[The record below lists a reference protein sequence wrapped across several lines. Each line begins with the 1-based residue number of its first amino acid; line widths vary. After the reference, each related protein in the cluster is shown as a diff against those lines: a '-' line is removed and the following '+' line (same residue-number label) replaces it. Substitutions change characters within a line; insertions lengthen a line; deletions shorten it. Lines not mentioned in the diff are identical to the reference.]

1 MRWKLGAAAR
11 RENREARHEM
21 KIDAES
27 ELGKRTKKMTRD
39 DIADVLGKEGKAK
52 TIVDKAGFL
61 SQYWD
66 DIKTSFALI
75 RDWFK
80 GSYDKV
86 PARMIVSLAGALIYL
101 VSPLDLIPDWVPM
114 AGLVDDAA
122 MLAFVF
128 QLSKVDLNAYRKWKR
143 SQQADED
150 DDPDIDMQDKESRR

>member
-1 MRWKLGAAAR
+1 MA
-11 RENREARHEM
+11 
-21 KIDAES
+21 IDAES
-27 ELGKRTKKMTRD
+27 ELGKRAKKVRRG
-39 DIADVLGKEGKAK
+39 DIADVLEKENKAK
-52 TIVDKAGFL
+52 TIVEKAGFL

-75 RDWFK
+75 RDWFN

-128 QLSKVDLNAYRKWKR
+128 QLSKVDLNAYRRWKGR
-143 SQQADED
+143 QSGENDAEGEDEA
-150 DDPDIDMQDKESRR
+150 

>member
-1 MRWKLGAAAR
+1 MT
-11 RENREARHEM
+11 
-21 KIDAES
+21 IDAES
-27 ELGKRTKKMTRD
+27 ELGKRAKKMTRD
-39 DIADVLGKEGKAK
+39 DIAEVLGKEGKAK
-52 TIVDKAGFL
+52 TIVEKAGFL

>member
-1 MRWKLGAAAR
+1 MA
-11 RENREARHEM
+11 
-21 KIDAES
+21 IDAKK
-27 ELGKRTKKMTRD
+27 ELGRRTKNVTRD
-39 DIADVLGKEGKAK
+39 DIADVLEKEGRAK
-52 TIVDKAGFL
+52 TIVEKTGFL

-75 RDWFK
+75 RDWFN

-86 PARMIVSLAGALIYL
+86 PARMVVSLAGALIYL

-128 QLSKVDLNAYRKWKR
+128 QLSKVDLNAYRKWKNR
-143 SQQADED
+143 RAADV
-150 DDPDIDMQDKESRR
+150 QDEA

>member
-1 MRWKLGAAAR
+1 MT
-11 RENREARHEM
+11 
-21 KIDAES
+21 IDAES
-27 ELGKRTKKMTRD
+27 ELGKRAKKMTRD

-52 TIVDKAGFL
+52 TIVEKAGFL

>member
-1 MRWKLGAAAR
+1 MT
-11 RENREARHEM
+11 
-21 KIDAES
+21 IDAES
-27 ELGKRTKKMTRD
+27 ELGKRAKKMTRD

-52 TIVDKAGFL
+52 TIVEKAGFL
-61 SQYWD
+61 SQYWE

-75 RDWFK
+75 RDWFN

-150 DDPDIDMQDKESRR
+150 DDPDIDMQDKEARR

>member
-1 MRWKLGAAAR
+1 
-11 RENREARHEM
+11 M

-27 ELGKRTKKMTRD
+27 ELGKRAKKMTRD

-52 TIVDKAGFL
+52 TIVEKAGFL

-75 RDWFK
+75 RDWFN

>member
-1 MRWKLGAAAR
+1 MA
-11 RENREARHEM
+11 
-21 KIDAES
+21 IDAES
-27 ELGKRTKKMTRD
+27 ELGKRAKKVRRG
-39 DIADVLGKEGKAK
+39 DIADVLEKEDKAK
-52 TIVDKAGFL
+52 TIVEKAGFL

-75 RDWFK
+75 RDWFN

-128 QLSKVDLNAYRKWKR
+128 QLSKVDLNAYRRWKGR
-143 SQQADED
+143 QSGENDAEGEDEA
-150 DDPDIDMQDKESRR
+150 

>member
-1 MRWKLGAAAR
+1 V
-11 RENREARHEM
+11 E
-21 KIDAES
+21 
-27 ELGKRTKKMTRD
+27 
-39 DIADVLGKEGKAK
+39 
-52 TIVDKAGFL
+52 KAGFL
-61 SQYWD
+61 SQYWE

-75 RDWFK
+75 RDWFN

-128 QLSKVDLNAYRKWKR
+128 QLSKVDLNSYRRWKGR
-143 SQQADED
+143 QSGENDGEVAE
-150 DDPDIDMQDKESRR
+150 EA

>member
-1 MRWKLGAAAR
+1 MT
-11 RENREARHEM
+11 
-21 KIDAES
+21 IDAES
-27 ELGKRTKKMTRD
+27 ELGKRAKKMTRD

-52 TIVDKAGFL
+52 TIVEKAGFL
-61 SQYWD
+61 SQYWE

-75 RDWFK
+75 RDWFN

-128 QLSKVDLNAYRKWKR
+128 QLSKVDLSVYRRWKMA
-143 SQQADED
+143 QQEDEG
-150 DDPDIDMQDKESRR
+150 DMQDDA

>member
-1 MRWKLGAAAR
+1 MT
-11 RENREARHEM
+11 
-21 KIDAES
+21 IDAES
-27 ELGKRTKKMTRD
+27 ELGKRAKKMTRD

>member
-1 MRWKLGAAAR
+1 MT
-11 RENREARHEM
+11 
-21 KIDAES
+21 IDAEA
-27 ELGKRTKKMTRD
+27 ELGRRAKKVSRG
-39 DIADVLGKEGKAK
+39 DIADVLEKEGKAK
-52 TIVDKAGFL
+52 TIVEKAGFL

-75 RDWFK
+75 RDWFN

-86 PARMIVSLAGALIYL
+86 PTRMIVSLAGALIYL

-128 QLSKVDLNAYRKWKR
+128 QLSKVDLNAYRRWKGR
-143 SQQADED
+143 QQADD
-150 DDPDIDMQDKESRR
+150 DEVEIEA

>member
-1 MRWKLGAAAR
+1 MT
-11 RENREARHEM
+11 
-21 KIDAES
+21 IDAES
-27 ELGKRTKKMTRD
+27 ELGKRAKKMTRD

-52 TIVDKAGFL
+52 TIVEKAGFL

-75 RDWFK
+75 RDWFN

-150 DDPDIDMQDKESRR
+150 DDPDVDMQDKEARR

>member
-1 MRWKLGAAAR
+1 
-11 RENREARHEM
+11 M

-27 ELGKRTKKMTRD
+27 ELGKRAKKMTRD

-52 TIVDKAGFL
+52 TIVEKAGFL

-75 RDWFK
+75 RDWFN

-150 DDPDIDMQDKESRR
+150 DDPDIDMQDKEARR

>member
-1 MRWKLGAAAR
+1 MT
-11 RENREARHEM
+11 
-21 KIDAES
+21 IDAEK
-27 ELGKRTKKMTRD
+27 ELGKRAKKMSRD

-52 TIVDKAGFL
+52 TIMEKAGFL

-75 RDWFK
+75 RDWFN

-86 PARMIVSLAGALIYL
+86 PAHMIVSLAGALAYL

-122 MLAFVF
+122 ILAFVF
-128 QLSKVDLNAYRKWKR
+128 QLSKVDLNTYRRWKR
-143 SQQADED
+143 QSAEAEEPAEDE
-150 DDPDIDMQDKESRR
+150 

>member
-1 MRWKLGAAAR
+1 MT
-11 RENREARHEM
+11 
-21 KIDAES
+21 IDAES
-27 ELGKRTKKMTRD
+27 ELGKRAKKMTRD

-52 TIVDKAGFL
+52 TLVEKTGFL
-61 SQYWD
+61 SKYWE

-75 RDWFK
+75 RDWFN

-128 QLSKVDLNAYRKWKR
+128 QLSKVDLNAYRRWKGR
-143 SQQADED
+143 QSGENDGEVAE
-150 DDPDIDMQDKESRR
+150 EA

>member
-1 MRWKLGAAAR
+1 
-11 RENREARHEM
+11 M

-27 ELGKRTKKMTRD
+27 ELGKRAKKMTRD

-52 TIVDKAGFL
+52 TIVEKTGFL
-61 SQYWD
+61 SQYWE

-75 RDWFK
+75 RDWFN

-128 QLSKVDLNAYRKWKR
+128 QLSKVDLSVYRRWKMA
-143 SQQADED
+143 QQEDEG
-150 DDPDIDMQDKESRR
+150 DMQDDA

>member
-1 MRWKLGAAAR
+1 
-11 RENREARHEM
+11 M

-150 DDPDIDMQDKESRR
+150 DDPDIDMQAKESRR

>member
-1 MRWKLGAAAR
+1 MT
-11 RENREARHEM
+11 
-21 KIDAES
+21 IDAEA
-27 ELGKRTKKMTRD
+27 ELGRRAKKMRRD
-39 DIADVLGKEGKAK
+39 DIADVLEKEGKAK
-52 TIVDKAGFL
+52 TMVEKAGFL

-75 RDWFK
+75 RDWFN

-128 QLSKVDLNAYRKWKR
+128 QLSKVDLNAYRRWKGLQR
-143 SQQADED
+143 VED
-150 DDPDIDMQDKESRR
+150 DEVEVEE